1 MSKYNSTLIWSRA
14 RLEKADTRAK
24 PQTQEQSPYHTS
36 DGTPL
41 KALYP
46 LLCIMI
52 MHTWKSETVSNAA
65 LTLLEFCTAGVYL
78 LEAI

>member
-1 MSKYNSTLIWSRA
+1 MKR
-14 RLEKADTRAK
+14 
-24 PQTQEQSPYHTS
+24 QTQEQSPYHTS

-41 KALYP
+41 EALYP

-52 MHTWKSETVSNAA
+52 MHAWTSETVSNAA
-65 LTLLEFCTAGVYL
+65 LIPLKFCTAIVYL